1 MAFRLPKT
9 RGMLRREAASWL
21 ARLQSGRDPDIERK
35 FNRWRD
41 SDPRHAEAFDRV
53 QRSYEQAGLL
63 RHSQFVVS
71 VEREATIR
79 KADWRPRPA
88 LAAAAAVAVLV
99 PIGVLAIRGGVMPL
113 SGTNALMLMTSVGEI
128 REVGLADGSKV
139 TLDTATKVDVDI
151 GRSHRR
157 AHLRY
162 GRARFQIAQ
171 GDEPFVVETDS
182 STISTR
188 QGVIDVEQVG
198 QLRRVEVLA
207 GAADVR
213 GSDQRQTSPVALGA
227 GQGVTVGSGGP
238 ERSATVQPASDWT
251 RGMLQF
257 DGTPLGD
264 AVALANRYSNRHI
277 IIAGNLGAL
286 RVTGAFRA
294 GDTIGLARALAAAFG
309 LTLRQSA
316 DDNLILSKAPSNL
329 QNKKGG

>member
-1 MAFRLPKT
+1 
-9 RGMLRREAASWL
+9 MLRRKAANWL
-21 ARLQSGRDPDIERK
+21 ARLQSDRDPDIERK

-53 QRSYEQAGLL
+53 RRSYEQAGVL
-63 RHSQFVVS
+63 RHSQFVGS
-71 VEREATIR
+71 VEREATNR

-88 LAAAAAVAVLV
+88 LAAAAAVAILV
-99 PIGVLAIRGGVMPL
+99 PIGVLAVRGGGLPL
-113 SGTNALMLMTSVGEI
+113 GGTETLMLMTSVGEI
-128 REVGLADGSKV
+128 REVSLADGSKV
-139 TLDTATKVDVDI
+139 TLDTSTKLDVDI

-162 GRARFQIAQ
+162 GRARFQIVQ
-171 GDEPFVVETDS
+171 GDEPFVVETDNS
-182 STISTR
+182 IISTR
-188 QGVIDVEQVG
+188 QGVVDVEQVG

-213 GSDQRQTSPVALGA
+213 GSDQRETSPVALGA
-227 GQGVTVGSGGP
+227 GQSATVGSGGP
-238 ERSATVQPASDWT
+238 QRSATLQPASDWT

-257 DGTPLGD
+257 DGTPLAD
-264 AVALANRYSNRHI
+264 AVALASRYSNRHI
-277 IIAGNLGAL
+277 IISGDLSAL

-294 GDTIGLARALAAAFG
+294 GDTVGLAKALAAAFG

-316 DDNLILSKAPSNL
+316 DGNLILSRAPSSL

>member
-1 MAFRLPKT
+1 MAFHLPKT
-9 RGMLRREAASWL
+9 KGMLRREAANWL
-21 ARLQSGRDPDIERK
+21 ARLQSGRDSDIERK

-41 SDPRHAEAFDRV
+41 SDSRHAEAFDRV

-63 RHSQFVVS
+63 RHSQFVGS

-79 KADWRPRPA
+79 KADWQPRPA

-99 PIGVLAIRGGVMPL
+99 PIGVLAIRGGMMPL
-113 SGTNALMLMTSVGEI
+113 GGTNALMLMTSVGEI
-128 REVGLADGSKV
+128 REVSLADGSKV
-139 TLDTATKVDVDI
+139 TLDTSTKLDVEF
-151 GRSHRR
+151 GKSRR
-157 AHLRY
+157 KAHLRY
-162 GRARFQIAQ
+162 GRARFQIVQ

-198 QLRRVEVLA
+198 QQRRVEVLA

-213 GSDQRQTSPVALGA
+213 GADQRQTAPVALGA
-227 GQGVTVGSGGP
+227 GQSVTVSSSGP
-238 ERSATVQPASDWT
+238 QRSATGQPASDWT

-257 DGTPLGD
+257 DGTPLAD

-294 GDTIGLARALAAAFG
+294 GDTIGLAKALAAAFG
-309 LTLRQSA
+309 LILEQNA
-316 DDNLILSKAPSNL
+316 DGTLILSRAPSNL
-329 QNKKGG
+329 QNKRGG